1 MKRMIFLALLV
12 TACGDSRPPAP
23 TAEQNR
29 QLNEAESMLDAQA
42 KEKGPANAAA
52 PADPSHNQN

>member
-1 MKRMIFLALLV
+1 MKKMILGLAMMV
-12 TACGDSRPPAP
+12 GACDDRPPAP

-29 QLNEAESMLDAQA
+29 QLDEAESMLNAQA

-52 PADPSHNQN
+52 PADPSGNRN